1 RGRRGPR
8 ARARHGA
15 GGTRARRAPVL
26 HPCEGRADGGALPAT
41 RRGAHR
47 HVTLPLGPYRR
58 LVPYVR
64 PYVPILILGSVL
76 ALVVSGMEGV
86 IAWLVKP
93 VMDDIFIRRDSL
105 MLKLIPLALL
115 AVYVVKGL
123 ARYLQANLMAT
134 VGERVV
140 ARLRRELYT
149 HIQSMPLAFF
159 SDVHSADLM
168 SRMLTDVARLAR
180 LSSGVLVMAVRQL
193 GTIAAL
199 LVGIVAREW
208 ALTMMALAAFPVIA
222 VVVRVIGRR
231 LYRINKRAPERV
243 AQLAVL
249 LHESLSGTKIVKAFG
264 RERHEQVRFDAL
276 NDRLLALSLKN
287 VRADEVTEPLME

>member
-1 RGRRGPR
+1 G
-8 ARARHGA
+8 
-15 GGTRARRAPVL
+15 L
-26 HPCEGRADGGALPAT
+26 
-41 RRGAHR
+41 
-47 HVTLPLGPYRR
+47 
-58 LVPYVR
+58 
-64 PYVPILILGSVL
+64 
-76 ALVVSGMEGV
+76 

-123 ARYLQANLMAT
+123 ARYLQANLMAS

-193 GTIAAL
+193 GTIAPLAL
-199 LVGIVAREW
+199 PERRPAIDRVGRAR
-208 ALTMMALAAFPVIA
+208 LPHPGPAARDHRPPRSHAARDVHPHPRLRA
-222 VVVRVIGRR
+222 GGLPLRGRR
-231 LYRINKRAPERV
+231 RDDAEGDRARGPEGRGRRV
-243 AQLAVL
+243 RRHV
-249 LHESLSGTKIVKAFG
+249 G
-264 RERHEQVRFDAL
+264 RR
-276 NDRLLALSLKN
+276 
-287 VRADEVTEPLME
+287 